1 MESIVDHLIS
11 ARPYLTAEDILF
23 IRAGVFSFVPN
34 VLEAVGIILL
44 GLVFYKVT
52 TRPLRKLL
60 MRSQI
65 EEWLARIIAHN
76 VYKALIVIIALVAA
90 LGQLGIHVGATLT
103 GIGAITLALGFIAQD
118 SLSNIVAGFLISI
131 DKPFRIGDYIT
142 VGSHY
147 GRIDLVTMRST
158 RIRTQENTYVVIPNQ
173 KIINDVVVDHSAGG
187 DTRINISVAITYE
200 SSIDNARRAILE
212 EVAHIEG
219 VLANPAPNVVVNKLA
234 DSGVEL
240 LVRVWIAD
248 ASKERRVYYKT
259 TETVKKA
266 LDAAGI
272 KIAYPH
278 VELVN
283 KKFQS

>member
-1 MESIVDHLIS
+1 MESIIDHLIS

-60 MRSQI
+60 MRGQI

-248 ASKERRVYYKT
+248 ASMERRVYYKT

>member
-1 MESIVDHLIS
+1 MESIIDHLIS

-60 MRSQI
+60 MRGQI

-76 VYKALIVIIALVAA
+76 VYKALVIIIALVAA

-158 RIRTQENTYVVIPNQ
+158 RIRTQDNTYVVIPNQ

-187 DTRINISVAITYE
+187 DTRITVYVSITYE
-200 SSIDNARRAILE
+200 SSIDDARRAVLE

-248 ASKERRVYYKT
+248 ASKERRVYFKT

-266 LDAAGI
+266 LDAADI

>member
-1 MESIVDHLIS
+1 MNSIVDHLLS
-11 ARPYLTAEDILF
+11 PRPYLTSEDLVF
-23 IRAGVFSFVPN
+23 IRGELFSFVPN
-34 VLEAVGIILL
+34 VLEAAGIILL

-52 TRPLRKLL
+52 ARPLRKLL
-60 MRSQI
+60 MRSQV

-103 GIGAITLALGFIAQD
+103 GIGVVGLALGFIAQD

-187 DTRINISVAITYE
+187 DTRINIPVTITYE
-200 SSIDNARRAILE
+200 SSIDEARKALLQ
-212 EVAHIEG
+212 EVSHIEG
-219 VLANPAPNVVVNKLA
+219 VLANPAPDVVVNKLA

-240 LVRVWIAD
+240 MVRVWIAD
-248 ASKERRVYYKT
+248 TSKERQVYFKT

-278 VELVN
+278 LELVGV
-283 KKFQS
+283 KG